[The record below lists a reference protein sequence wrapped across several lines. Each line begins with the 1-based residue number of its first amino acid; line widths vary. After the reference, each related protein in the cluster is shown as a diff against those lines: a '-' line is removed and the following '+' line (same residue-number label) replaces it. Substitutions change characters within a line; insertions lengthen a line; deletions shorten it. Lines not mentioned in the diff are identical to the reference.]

1 MGRSSSTSWR
11 ILASARERRPLRL
24 CICKTLEKTR
34 FAMDCARVS
43 LNVDVGEDGQVRVD
57 LSPAPATP
65 PTEPVEIEEPMA
77 FKVGVVAGADGNL
90 RLSLEL
96 DGSVVATFP
105 QTEEG
110 REEFWR
116 HMDTIR
122 VAQATGEGL
131 GETLQA
137 MRIGE

>member
-1 MGRSSSTSWR
+1 
-11 ILASARERRPLRL
+11 
-24 CICKTLEKTR
+24 
-34 FAMDCARVS
+34 MDCARVS

-77 FKVGVVAGADGNL
+77 FKVGVVEDEHGGPP
-90 RLSLEL
+90 RLSIELE
-96 DGSVVATFP
+96 GRVIATFP
-105 QTEEG
+105 QTEQG
-110 REEFWR
+110 RLDFWG

-131 GETLQA
+131 EERLRA
-137 MRIGE
+137 MKVKESE